1 MADSHPPS
9 DAPAWTGTVAII
21 GFGEAGST
29 FARAGGWEDSAR
41 AYDLV
46 PARKAA
52 MADCGVIACDS
63 VAEAVAGAQVVLSL
77 VTADQAVAAAASV
90 APLLPAG
97 AIYVDMNSVAPG
109 TKQAAAAAIL
119 QHGGRYVDVAVMAP
133 VDPARLNVPLLF
145 AGPDA
150 LEAMML
156 LRALGFA
163 KTRVVGDKVGQASAI
178 KLCRSVM
185 VKGLEA
191 LTAEMVLA
199 ASKAGVLDE
208 VLASLDASEKHVPW
222 AERADYNLDRMLH
235 HGRRRAAEMAESAAM
250 LRDLGIEPLMTD
262 NTVRRQQ
269 QLGDL
274 GAMNGLAPPPES
286 LAAKL
291 EAITGPKNRDTA
303 DK

>member
-1 MADSHPPS
+1 MRDSHSPP
-9 DAPAWTGTVAII
+9 AGPHVAVI

-29 FARAGGWEDSAR
+29 FARAGGWEDMAR
-41 AYDLV
+41 AFDIAPV
-46 PARKAA
+46 RKAV
-52 MADCGVIACDS
+52 MDDCGVIHCAS

-77 VTADQAVAAAASV
+77 VTADQAVAAATSV

-97 AIYVDMNSVAPG
+97 AFFIDMNSVAPG
-109 TKQAAAAAIL
+109 TKQQAAAAITA
-119 QHGGRYVDVAVMAP
+119 HGGRYIDVAVMAP

-150 LEAMML
+150 LDAMML
-156 LRALGFA
+156 MRGLGFA
-163 KTRVVGDKVGQASAI
+163 KTRVVGDQIGQASAI

-199 ASKAGVLDE
+199 ASAAGVLDE

-222 AERADYNLDRMLH
+222 RERADYNLDRMLQ
-235 HGRRRAAEMAESAAM
+235 HGQRRAAEMAESAAM
-250 LRDLGIEPLMTD
+250 LRDLGIDPLMTD

-269 QLGDL
+269 QLGNL
-274 GAMNGLAPPPES
+274 GLAPPPES
-286 LAAKL
+286 LEGKLAAILGK
-291 EAITGPKNRDTA
+291 DTA
-303 DK
+303 